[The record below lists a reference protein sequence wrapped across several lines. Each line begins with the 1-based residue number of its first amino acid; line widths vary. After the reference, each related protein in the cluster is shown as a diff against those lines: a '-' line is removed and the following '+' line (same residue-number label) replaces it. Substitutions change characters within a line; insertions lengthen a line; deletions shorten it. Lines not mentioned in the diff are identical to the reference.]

1 MTSPS
6 KTPQKI
12 AMTGIKYVI
21 EETKIAEERLSNLL
35 KIIAAIEV
43 PNTASKAIYPSALYP
58 SG

>member
-12 AMTGIKYVI
+12 AMTGIKYLI
-21 EETKIAEERLSNLL
+21 DETKIADERLSNLL

-43 PNTASKAIYPSALYP
+43 PNTASKAIYASALYP